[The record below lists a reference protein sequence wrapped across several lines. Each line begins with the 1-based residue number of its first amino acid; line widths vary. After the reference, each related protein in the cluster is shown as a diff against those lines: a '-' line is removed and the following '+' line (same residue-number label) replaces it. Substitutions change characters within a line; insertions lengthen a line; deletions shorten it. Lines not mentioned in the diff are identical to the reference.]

1 MWACPGGHALRFFLP
16 ADHFALPNLYSCPLP
31 SAGLNSGTLIKS
43 PFYPPF
49 EHWIWL
55 IPAFL
60 IGGCIGSFLN
70 VVIYRVPLGLSVN
83 DPKRSFCPLCKKP
96 IPMWLNFPMIS
107 WLWLRGK
114 CRECHAPIAFRYF
127 GVELL
132 TAVLFTVVWWLFAQQ
147 TPAVE
152 VVIFLWILM
161 ALLVSITFID
171 AEHLIIPTSLTW
183 AGSIIGIGA
192 CAAWPQL
199 PVLAGEAGNW
209 FAGVKS
215 GLIGWIAGFVGLW
228 FVVELGKMAFGK
240 KALKFDKPVEWS
252 LKEPE
257 GDQDP
262 MLFMIDGEGI
272 PWWDI
277 FSRKT
282 DRLLVETSDIRLD
295 GVAVGGGSLIIRE
308 LEIQLPDGTIV
319 HLSKMKSLDG
329 TATSAVIPRE
339 AMGMGDVHLLGMIG
353 AFFGWTGVFFS
364 LFAASIFAIIAALI
378 GRIGFGKQLPFGPF
392 LAMGAAAWVFG
403 AWRIW
408 EWYLSTLGP
417 LGMP

>member
-1 MWACPGGHALRFFLP
+1 L
-16 ADHFALPNLYSCPLP
+16 
-31 SAGLNSGTLIKS
+31 AGLNGDTLIKS

-132 TAVLFTVVWWLFAQQ
+132 TAVLFAVVWWLFASQIN
-147 TPAVE
+147 AVE

-161 ALLVSITFID
+161 AMLVSITFID

-215 GLIGWIAGFVGLW
+215 GVIGWIAGFVGLW
-228 FVVELGKMAFGK
+228 FIVELGKMAFGK

-262 MLFMIDGEGI
+262 MLFMIDGEAI

-282 DRLLVETSDIRLD
+282 DRLLVETTDILVD
-295 GVAVGGGSLIIRE
+295 GESVGGGSLIIRE
-308 LEIQLPDGTIV
+308 LEIQLPDGAIIQ
-319 HLSKMKSLDG
+319 LSKMKSLGG
-329 TATSAVIPRE
+329 TATSTVIPRE

-364 LFAASIFAIIAALI
+364 LFAASVFAIIAALI

-408 EWYLSTLGP
+408 EWYLGTLGP
-417 LGMP
+417 LGLP

>member
-1 MWACPGGHALRFFLP
+1 MNG
-16 ADHFALPNLYSCPLP
+16 D
-31 SAGLNSGTLIKS
+31 TLIKS

-132 TAVLFTVVWWLFAQQ
+132 TAVLFAVVWWLFASQIN
-147 TPAVE
+147 AVE

-161 ALLVSITFID
+161 AMLVSITFID

-215 GLIGWIAGFVGLW
+215 GVIGWIAGFVGLW
-228 FVVELGKMAFGK
+228 FIVELGKMAFGK

-262 MLFMIDGEGI
+262 MLFMIDGEAI

-282 DRLLVETSDIRLD
+282 DRLLVETTDILVD
-295 GVAVGGGSLIIRE
+295 GESVGGGSLIIRE
-308 LEIQLPDGTIV
+308 LEIQLPDGAIIQ
-319 HLSKMKSLDG
+319 LSKMKSLGG
-329 TATSAVIPRE
+329 TATSTVIPRE

-364 LFAASIFAIIAALI
+364 LFAASVFAIIAALI

-408 EWYLSTLGP
+408 EWYLGTLGP
-417 LGMP
+417 LGLP

>member
-1 MWACPGGHALRFFLP
+1 M
-16 ADHFALPNLYSCPLP
+16 
-31 SAGLNSGTLIKS
+31 IKS
-43 PFYPPF
+43 PIYPPF

-70 VVIYRVPLGLSVN
+70 VVIYRVPLGMSVN

-96 IPMWLNFPMIS
+96 IPMWLNLPMIS
-107 WLWLRGK
+107 WLWLRGR

-132 TAVLFTVVWWLFAQQ
+132 TAVLFTVVWWLYAQQ
-147 TPAVE
+147 IPAVE
-152 VVIFLWILM
+152 VVVFLWILM
-161 ALLVSITFID
+161 ALLVAITFID

-183 AGSIIGIGA
+183 VGSIIGLGA

-209 FAGVKS
+209 FAGLKS
-215 GLIGWIAGFVGLW
+215 GVIGWIAGFGGLW
-228 FVVELGKMAFGK
+228 LVVELGKMAFGK

-252 LKEPE
+252 LKEAE
-257 GDQDP
+257 NDVDP
-262 MLFMIDGEGI
+262 MLFMIDGEPI

-282 DRLLVETSDIRLD
+282 DCLLVETQDIRVD
-295 GVAVGGGSLIIRE
+295 GESVGGGSLIIRE
-308 LEIQLPDGTIV
+308 FEIQLPDGTVV
-319 HLSKMKSLDG
+319 HLAKMKSLDG
-329 TATSAVIPRE
+329 TATSTVIPRE

-364 LFAASIFAIIAALI
+364 LFAASIFAIVAAMI

-408 EWYLSTLGP
+408 EWYLNSLGP
-417 LGMP
+417 IGMP

>member
-1 MWACPGGHALRFFLP
+1 MF
-16 ADHFALPNLYSCPLP
+16 
-31 SAGLNSGTLIKS
+31 IS
-43 PFYPPF
+43 PFNLPF
-49 EHWIWL
+49 EPWIWL
-55 IPAFL
+55 FPAFF
-60 IGGCIGSFLN
+60 IGACIGSFLN
-70 VVIYRVPLGLSVN
+70 VVIYRVPLGMSVN
-83 DPKRSFCPLCKKP
+83 KPSRSFCPLCKNP
-96 IPMWLNFPMIS
+96 IPMWLNIPLIS

-114 CRECHAPIAFRYF
+114 CKECHAPIAFRYF

-132 TAVLFTVVWWLFAQQ
+132 TALLFVAVWWSFA
-147 TPAVE
+147 PLSVG
-152 VVIFLWILM
+152 VVVFLWILM

-171 AEHLIIPTSLTW
+171 AEHLIIPSSLTW
-183 AGSIIGIGA
+183 GGTVVGLAA
-192 CAAWPQL
+192 CIVWPQL
-199 PVLAGEAGNW
+199 PVLGGEAGNW
-209 FAGVKS
+209 LAGLKQ
-215 GLIGWIAGFVGLW
+215 GAIGWVAGYVGLW
-228 FVVELGKMAFGK
+228 SVVQLGKLAFGK
-240 KALKFDKPVEWS
+240 KSLKFDKPVEWS

-262 MLFMIDGEGI
+262 MLFMIDGEAI

-282 DRLLVETSDIRLD
+282 DRLLVETQDIRVD
-295 GVAVGGGSLIIRE
+295 GVSVGGGKLAIRE
-308 LEIQLPDGTIV
+308 LEIELPDGTV
-319 HLSKMKSLDG
+319 KTLANMKSLDG

-364 LFAASIFAIIAALI
+364 IFAASVFAIIAAII

-392 LAMGAAAWVFG
+392 LAMGAVAWMFG

-408 EWYLSTLGP
+408 EWYMNVLSP